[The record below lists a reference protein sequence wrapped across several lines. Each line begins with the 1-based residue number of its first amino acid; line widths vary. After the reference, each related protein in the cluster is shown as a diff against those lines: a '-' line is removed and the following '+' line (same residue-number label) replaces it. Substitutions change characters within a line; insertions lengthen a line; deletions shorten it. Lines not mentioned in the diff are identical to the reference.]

1 MKANQYLTAGLTN
14 LQRRISNCA
23 MALCL
28 LGAILAPTVARAA
41 SPDAEVPFTQ
51 ALADARQV
59 TNLNSGWKVYVSQGE
74 SMLPQIDHNSL
85 LLVAHTDF
93 SQLAEGMLVV
103 YKDGAG
109 DLVSHRLI
117 QHTNDG
123 WVAKG
128 LNNNQEDPGLV
139 TRDNLQGVVFG
150 MMRYQAGT
158 DNLAA
163 LDTAKQPAVAYAKK
177 Y

>member
-59 TNLNSGWKVYVSQGE
+59 TNLNSGWKVYASSPRGCW
-74 SMLPQIDHNSL
+74 L
-85 LLVAHTDF
+85 F
-93 SQLAEGMLVV
+93 
-103 YKDGAG
+103 
-109 DLVSHRLI
+109 
-117 QHTNDG
+117 
-123 WVAKG
+123 
-128 LNNNQEDPGLV
+128 
-139 TRDNLQGVVFG
+139 TRMVLETWFPTG
-150 MMRYQAGT
+150 
-158 DNLAA
+158 
-163 LDTAKQPAVAYAKK
+163 
-177 Y
+177 

>member
-1 MKANQYLTAGLTN
+1 MKANANSTVAQATCRRLLNWVLTLS
-14 LQRRISNCA
+14 LI
-23 MALCL
+23 
-28 LGAILAPTVARAA
+28 GATLAPATAKAA
-41 SPDAEVPFTQ
+41 SADAEVPFAQ
-51 ALADARQV
+51 ALADAHQV
-59 TNLNSGWKVYVSQGE
+59 TNLNSGWTVYVSSGE

-85 LLVAHTDF
+85 LLVDKADF
-93 SQLAEGMLVV
+93 DKLTAGMLVV
-103 YKDGAG
+103 YRDASG

-128 LNNNQEDPGLV
+128 LNNTQEDPGLV
-139 TRDNLQGVVFG
+139 TRQNLQGVVFG

-158 DNLAA
+158 DKLVA
-163 LDTAKQPAVAYAKK
+163 LDAAKQPAVAYAKK

>member
-1 MKANQYLTAGLTN
+1 MKANRSLGSVKTI
-14 LQRRISNCA
+14 QRKLLNWV

-28 LGAILAPTVARAA
+28 VGGILIPTTARAA
-41 SPDAEVPFTQ
+41 SAEAGVPFVQ
-51 ALADARQV
+51 ALADAHQV
-59 TNLNSGWKVYVSQGE
+59 ANLNSGWKVYVSRGE

-85 LLVAHTDF
+85 LLVAQTEF
-93 SQLAEGMLVV
+93 SQLTPGMLVV
-103 YKDGAG
+103 YRDASG

-117 QHTNDG
+117 SRTNDG

-128 LNNNQEDPGLV
+128 LNNDREDPGLV

-150 MMRYQAGT
+150 MMKYQAGS
-158 DNLAA
+158 DNL
-163 LDTAKQPAVAYAKK
+163 TAMQTAQQPAVAYAKK